1 MANKQQ
7 TAVEWLEQELLKPNI
22 VISTIIDKA
31 KAMEKEQCLKMLPYD
46 LNELAEKAC
55 PDVISSAHSAYK
67 AGFQKAIELL
77 TFKSE

>member
-1 MANKQQ
+1 
-7 TAVEWLEQELLKPNI
+7 
-22 VISTIIDKA
+22 
-31 KAMEKEQCLKMLPYD
+31 MLPYD